1 MIFLPGIYSQF
12 ATLKVQWLTSSKCR
26 RKNSLKTAEIL
37 LPNLYLGNTSASA
50 RYHKLSPKKLS
61 HEYCS
66 QLEGKEKEIMG
77 FPFFVHAKRDDYSTK
92 RALRRRGQNR
102 SVGAGSPPPCPPPP
116 APHPSTPSVQRPPP
130 PSSTPTN
137 ALPHFPSDERPPSF
151 SVRRTPTQNGQGL
164 AASPSFSLLLRLVSL
179 TLSLTLS
186 LPHTHTC
193 RLAITPTTAQLEA
206 AVQVALDHHF
216 AAVLLSAFSVRSG
229 MGFSKI
235 LGNGTYSKRSPV
247 EWSSNL

>member
-102 SVGAGSPPPCPPPP
+102 SVGAEPRDH
-116 APHPSTPSVQRPPP
+116 PHPALHRPPP
-130 PSSTPTN
+130 IRPPLPSNDLPLPRPPRRTPSLIFRPTN
-137 ALPHFPSDERPPSF
+137 DLPPFPSDEPPH
-151 SVRRTPTQNGQGL
+151 RTGK
-164 AASPSFSLLLRLVSL
+164 A
-179 TLSLTLS
+179 
-186 LPHTHTC
+186 
-193 RLAITPTTAQLEA
+193 
-206 AVQVALDHHF
+206 
-216 AAVLLSAFSVRSG
+216 
-229 MGFSKI
+229 
-235 LGNGTYSKRSPV
+235 
-247 EWSSNL
+247 